1 MLNVELGMR
10 PIIQHSTFNIQHLIM
25 NKRILQLAV
34 PSIISNITVPL
45 LGLVD
50 VAIVGHI
57 GDAAY
62 IGAIAVGS
70 MLFNVIY
77 WLFGFLRMGTSGMT
91 SQALGRRDLA
101 EVLRLLVR
109 SLSIGVGIGVL
120 FFVLQKWLIGCGLWA
135 MSPEADVVELAR
147 RYCYVCIWGA
157 PAVLGLY
164 GFTGWFIGMQ
174 NTRIPMMV
182 SLTQNVVNIIA
193 SLLLVFVGGMTV
205 EGVALGTV
213 IAQWWGFLMACL
225 FYRICYRRLSKY
237 DYRRNLFA
245 AEPLKQFFSLNKDI
259 FLRTLCLVAVNLFF
273 TAAGS
278 RESTIVLAV
287 NTLLMTLFT
296 IFSYFM
302 DGFAYAAEA
311 LSGKYYGARNMGAFR
326 EVVRSTMG
334 FGAVVAVGFTLLYI
348 VGGENFLSLLTSDKQ
363 VIAASGE
370 YFWWAVLIP
379 LSGMSAFVFDGI
391 FVGITQSKSMLCSTT
406 VASASFF
413 GLFFGLHPFLGNHAL
428 WLAFILYLL
437 LRGIVLFVI
446 YRKKLR

>member
-1 MLNVELGMR
+1 
-10 PIIQHSTFNIQHLIM
+10 M

-109 SLSIGVGIGVL
+109 SLSIGVGIGLL
-120 FFVLQKWLIGCGLWA
+120 FFVLQKWIIGCGLWA

-174 NTRIPMMV
+174 NTRIPMIV

-193 SLLLVFVGGMTV
+193 SLLLVFGCGMTV

-237 DYRRNLFA
+237 DYRRHLFA

-311 LSGKYYGARNMGAFR
+311 LSGKYYGARNIGAFR
-326 EVVRSTMG
+326 EVVRRTMG
-334 FGAVVAVGFTLLYI
+334 FGTVVAVGFTLLYI

-391 FVGITQSKSMLCSTT
+391 FVGITQSKSMLLSS
-406 VASASFF
+406 VVSSATFF
-413 GLFFGLHPFLGNHAL
+413 GLFFCLHSLLGNHAL
-428 WLAFILYLL
+428 WLAFIIYLV
-437 LRGIVLFVI
+437 LRGFVLLMV
-446 YRKKLR
+446 YRRKLRTV

>member
-1 MLNVELGMR
+1 
-10 PIIQHSTFNIQHLIM
+10 M

-57 GDAAY
+57 GDASY

-91 SQALGRRDLA
+91 SQALGRRDFA
-101 EVLRLLVR
+101 EVQRLLLR
-109 SLSIGVGIGVL
+109 SLSIGVGIGLL
-120 FFVLQKWLIGCGLWA
+120 FFVLQRLIIGCGLWA

-164 GFTGWFIGMQ
+164 GFTGWYIGMQ
-174 NTRIPMMV
+174 NTRIPMVV
-182 SLTQNVVNIIA
+182 SLTQNVVNIVA
-193 SLLLVFVGGMTV
+193 SLTLVFVCKMTV

-213 IAQWWGFLMACL
+213 IAQWWGFLMAL
-225 FYRICYRRLSKY
+225 TLYRIYYRRLGKY
-237 DYRRNLFA
+237 DYRQHLFA
-245 AEPLKQFFSLNKDI
+245 AEPLKRFFLLNKDI
-259 FLRTLCLVAVNLFF
+259 FLRTVCLVAVNLFF

-287 NTLLMTLFT
+287 NTLLMTMFT

-311 LSGKYYGARNMGAFR
+311 LAGKYYGAKNMVAFR
-326 EVVRSTMG
+326 EVVRRTML
-334 FGAVVAVGFTLLYI
+334 FGVVVAVAFTLLYI
-348 VGGENFLSLLTSDKQ
+348 IGGENFLGLLTSDQK

-379 LSGMSAFVFDGI
+379 LSGMAAFVFDGI
-391 FVGITQSKSMLCSTT
+391 FVGITQSKSMLFSS
-406 VASASFF
+406 VIASASFF
-413 GLFFGLHPFLGNHAL
+413 GLFFALHPFWGNHAL
-428 WLAFILYLL
+428 WLAFLIYLV
-437 LRGIVLFVI
+437 LRGVVLLVI
-446 YRKKLR
+446 YRRKMR

>member
-1 MLNVELGMR
+1 
-10 PIIQHSTFNIQHLIM
+10 M

-109 SLSIGVGIGVL
+109 SLSIGVGIGLL
-120 FFVLQKWLIGCGLWA
+120 FFILQKWIIGCGLWA

-182 SLTQNVVNIIA
+182 SLTQNVVNIVA
-193 SLLLVFVGGMTV
+193 SLLLVFVCGMTV

-237 DYRRNLFA
+237 DYRRHLFA

-326 EVVRSTMG
+326 EVVRRTMG
-334 FGAVVAVGFTLLYI
+334 FGAVVAVVFTLLYI

-391 FVGITQSKSMLCSTT
+391 FVGITRSKSMLCSTA
-406 VASASFF
+406 VASVSFF
-413 GLFFGLHPFLGNHAL
+413 CLFFGLHPFLGNHAL

>member
-1 MLNVELGMR
+1 
-10 PIIQHSTFNIQHLIM
+10 M

-109 SLSIGVGIGVL
+109 SLSIGMGIGVL

-213 IAQWWGFLMACL
+213 IAQWWGFLIACL

-237 DYRRNLFA
+237 DYRRHLFA

-326 EVVRSTMG
+326 EVVRRTMG

-348 VGGENFLSLLTSDKQ
+348 VGGEKFLSLLTSDKQ

>member
-1 MLNVELGMR
+1 
-10 PIIQHSTFNIQHLIM
+10 M

-182 SLTQNVVNIIA
+182 SLTQNVVNIVA
-193 SLLLVFVGGMTV
+193 SLLLVFVCGMTV

-225 FYRICYRRLSKY
+225 FYRFYYRRLSKY
-237 DYRRNLFA
+237 DYRRHLFA

>member
-1 MLNVELGMR
+1 
-10 PIIQHSTFNIQHLIM
+10 M

-237 DYRRNLFA
+237 DYRRHLFA

-326 EVVRSTMG
+326 EVVRRTMG

-391 FVGITQSKSMLCSTT
+391 FVGITQSKSMLSSTA
-406 VASASFF
+406 VSSASFF

-437 LRGIVLFVI
+437 LRGLVLFVI

>member
-1 MLNVELGMR
+1 
-10 PIIQHSTFNIQHLIM
+10 M

-120 FFVLQKWLIGCGLWA
+120 FFVLQKWLIGCGLWE
-135 MSPEADVVELAR
+135 MSPETDVVELAR

-182 SLTQNVVNIIA
+182 SLTQNMVNIVA
-193 SLLLVFVGGMTV
+193 SLLLVFVCGMTV

-225 FYRICYRRLSKY
+225 FYRFHYRRLSKY
-237 DYRRNLFA
+237 DYRRHLFA

-326 EVVRSTMG
+326 EVVRKTMG

-348 VGGENFLSLLTSDKQ
+348 VGGENFLSLLTNDKQ

-391 FVGITQSKSMLCSTT
+391 FVGITQSKSMLCSTG

>member
-1 MLNVELGMR
+1 
-10 PIIQHSTFNIQHLIM
+10 M

-135 MSPEADVVELAR
+135 MSPEVDVVELAR

-182 SLTQNVVNIIA
+182 SLTQNVVNIVA

-237 DYRRNLFA
+237 DYRRHLFA

-326 EVVRSTMG
+326 EVVRRTMG

-391 FVGITQSKSMLCSTT
+391 FVGITQSKSNRAST
-406 VASASFF
+406 
-413 GLFFGLHPFLGNHAL
+413 
-428 WLAFILYLL
+428 
-437 LRGIVLFVI
+437 
-446 YRKKLR
+446 

>member
-1 MLNVELGMR
+1 
-10 PIIQHSTFNIQHLIM
+10 M

-193 SLLLVFVGGMTV
+193 SLLLVFVCGMTV

-225 FYRICYRRLSKY
+225 FYRFHYRRLSKY
-237 DYRRNLFA
+237 DYRRHLFA

>member
-1 MLNVELGMR
+1 LKKV
-10 PIIQHSTFNIQHLIM
+10 

-164 GFTGWFIGMQ
+164 GFTGITVSSCQFHDIRFRGIAHSPQPISHFWRTKNSTPIPTPILRER
-174 NTRIPMMV
+174 TR
-182 SLTQNVVNIIA
+182 SLSTSA
-193 SLLLVFVGGMTV
+193 KSLLPK
-205 EGVALGTV
+205 
-213 IAQWWGFLMACL
+213 AC
-225 FYRICYRRLSKY
+225 
-237 DYRRNLFA
+237 
-245 AEPLKQFFSLNKDI
+245 
-259 FLRTLCLVAVNLFF
+259 
-273 TAAGS
+273 
-278 RESTIVLAV
+278 
-287 NTLLMTLFT
+287 
-296 IFSYFM
+296 
-302 DGFAYAAEA
+302 
-311 LSGKYYGARNMGAFR
+311 
-326 EVVRSTMG
+326 EV
-334 FGAVVAVGFTLLYI
+334 
-348 VGGENFLSLLTSDKQ
+348 
-363 VIAASGE
+363 
-370 YFWWAVLIP
+370 IP
-379 LSGMSAFVFDGI
+379 LVPI
-391 FVGITQSKSMLCSTT
+391 LRNPKSQ
-406 VASASFF
+406 
-413 GLFFGLHPFLGNHAL
+413 
-428 WLAFILYLL
+428 
-437 LRGIVLFVI
+437 
-446 YRKKLR
+446 

>member
-1 MLNVELGMR
+1 
-10 PIIQHSTFNIQHLIM
+10 M
-25 NKRILQLAV
+25 NKKILSLAV
-34 PSIISNITVPL
+34 PSIVSNITVPL

-57 GDAAY
+57 GDASY

-101 EVLRLLVR
+101 EVMRLLLR
-109 SLSIGVGIGVL
+109 SVSIGVGTGLL
-120 FFVLQKWLIGCGLWA
+120 FLVFQWIVISCGMWA
-135 MSPEADVVELAR
+135 MSPNSDVVDLAR

-174 NTRIPMMV
+174 NTHIPMVV
-182 SLTQNVVNIIA
+182 SLAQNIVNIFA
-193 SLLLVFVGGMTV
+193 SLLLVFVCRLTV

-213 IAQWWGFLMACL
+213 IAQWWGFLMACIL
-225 FYRICYRRLSKY
+225 WRIHYRRLGKY
-237 DYRRNLFA
+237 DFKKHLFA
-245 AEPLKQFFSLNKDI
+245 SKPLKRFFSVNRDI
-259 FLRTLCLVAVNLFF
+259 FLRTVCLVSVNLFF

-278 RESTIVLAV
+278 REGTVVLAV

-311 LSGKYYGARNMGAFR
+311 LAGKYYGAANWNAFR
-326 EVVRSTMG
+326 EMVRRVFV
-334 FGAVVAVGFTLLYI
+334 FGIIVAVFFTLLYI
-348 VGGENFLSLLTSDKQ
+348 VGGEDFLSLLTNDKR
-363 VIAASGE
+363 VLEASGD

-379 LSGMSAFVFDGI
+379 LMGMAAFVFDGI
-391 FVGITQSKSMLCSTT
+391 FVGMTQSGSMLLSTF
-406 VASASFF
+406 VSAVCFYV
-413 GLFFGLHPFLGNHAL
+413 LFCMLHPLMGNHAL
-428 WLAFILYLL
+428 WLAFLIYLFV
-437 LRGIVLFVI
+437 RGIVLLFI
-446 YRKKLR
+446 YRRKLR

>member
-1 MLNVELGMR
+1 ML
-10 PIIQHSTFNIQHLIM
+10 

-91 SQALGRRDLA
+91 SQALGKRDLA

-237 DYRRNLFA
+237 DYRRHLFA

-326 EVVRSTMG
+326 EVVRRTMG

-391 FVGITQSKSMLCSTT
+391 FVGITLSKSMLCSTA
-406 VASASFF
+406 VASVSFF

-428 WLAFILYLL
+428 WLAFIFYLL
-437 LRGIVLFVI
+437 LRGIVLLVI

>member
-1 MLNVELGMR
+1 
-10 PIIQHSTFNIQHLIM
+10 M

-237 DYRRNLFA
+237 DYRRHLFA

-326 EVVRSTMG
+326 EVVRRTMG

-391 FVGITQSKSMLCSTT
+391 FVGITQSKSMLCSTAG
-406 VASASFF
+406 ASASFF
-413 GLFFGLHPFLGNHAL
+413 CLFFGLHPFLGNHAL

>member
-1 MLNVELGMR
+1 
-10 PIIQHSTFNIQHLIM
+10 M
-25 NKRILQLAV
+25 NSRILQLAV

-182 SLTQNVVNIIA
+182 SLTQNVVNIVA
-193 SLLLVFVGGMTV
+193 SLLLVFVCGMTV

-237 DYRRNLFA
+237 DYRRHLFA

-326 EVVRSTMG
+326 EVVRRTMG
-334 FGAVVAVGFTLLYI
+334 FGAVVAVVFTLLYI

-391 FVGITQSKSMLCSTT
+391 FVGITRSKSMLCSTA
-406 VASASFF
+406 VASVSFF
-413 GLFFGLHPFLGNHAL
+413 CLFFGLHPFLGNHAL

>member
-1 MLNVELGMR
+1 MLN
-10 PIIQHSTFNIQHLIM
+10 
-25 NKRILQLAV
+25 KRVLQLAV

-193 SLLLVFVGGMTV
+193 SLLLVFVGCMTV

-237 DYRRNLFA
+237 DYRRHLFA

-326 EVVRSTMG
+326 EVVRRTMG

-437 LRGIVLFVI
+437 LRGIVLLVI

>member
-1 MLNVELGMR
+1 
-10 PIIQHSTFNIQHLIM
+10 M

-120 FFVLQKWLIGCGLWA
+120 FFVLQKWLISCGLWA

-193 SLLLVFVGGMTV
+193 SLLLVFVCGMTV

-237 DYRRNLFA
+237 DYRRHLFA

-326 EVVRSTMG
+326 EVVRRTMG
-334 FGAVVAVGFTLLYI
+334 FGAVVAVVFTLLYI

-391 FVGITQSKSMLCSTT
+391 FVGITRSKSMLCSTA

-413 GLFFGLHPFLGNHAL
+413 VLFFGLHPFLGNHAL

>member
-1 MLNVELGMR
+1 
-10 PIIQHSTFNIQHLIM
+10 M

-147 RYCYVCIWGA
+147 RYCYVCIWGV

-182 SLTQNVVNIIA
+182 SLTQNVVNIVA
-193 SLLLVFVGGMTV
+193 SLLLVFVCGMTV

-225 FYRICYRRLSKY
+225 FYRFHYRRLSKY
-237 DYRRNLFA
+237 DYRRHLFA

-326 EVVRSTMG
+326 EVVRRTMG

-391 FVGITQSKSMLCSTT
+391 FVGITRSKSMLCSTA

-413 GLFFGLHPFLGNHAL
+413 VLFFGLHPFLGNHAL

>member
-1 MLNVELGMR
+1 
-10 PIIQHSTFNIQHLIM
+10 M

-120 FFVLQKWLIGCGLWA
+120 FFVLQKWIIGCGLWA

-174 NTRIPMMV
+174 NTRIPMVV
-182 SLTQNVVNIIA
+182 SLSQNVVNIVA
-193 SLLLVFVGGMTV
+193 SLLLVFVCGMTV

-237 DYRRNLFA
+237 DYRRHLFA

-326 EVVRSTMG
+326 EVVRKTMV

-348 VGGENFLSLLTSDKQ
+348 VGGENFLSLLTNDKQ

-391 FVGITQSKSMLCSTT
+391 FVGITQSKSMLCSTG

-413 GLFFGLHPFLGNHAL
+413 GLFFGLHPFWGNHAL

>member
-1 MLNVELGMR
+1 MLLILR
-10 PIIQHSTFNIQHLIM
+10 SKLRNIERV

-70 MLFNVIY
+70 MLFNVVY

-101 EVLRLLVR
+101 EVMRLLVR
-109 SLSIGVGIGVL
+109 SLGIGVGIGLL
-120 FFVLQKWLIGCGLWA
+120 FFVLQKWLIGGGLWA

-193 SLLLVFVGGMTV
+193 SLLLVFVCKMTV

-225 FYRICYRRLSKY
+225 LFRLHYRRLGKY
-237 DYRRNLFA
+237 DFRQHLLA
-245 AEPLKQFFSLNKDI
+245 AEPLKRFFSLNRDI
-259 FLRTLCLVAVNLFF
+259 FLRTVCLVAVNLFF

-278 RESTIVLAV
+278 RESTLVLAV

-311 LSGKYYGARNMGAFR
+311 LSGKYYGAKNMVAFR
-326 EVVRSTMG
+326 EVVRRTMG
-334 FGAVVAVGFTLLYI
+334 FGLAVAAGFTLLYMI
-348 VGGENFLSLLTSDKQ
+348 GGENFLVLLTDDER
-363 VIAASGE
+363 VITAAGD

-379 LSGMSAFVFDGI
+379 LAGMAAFVFDGI
-391 FVGITQSKSMLCSTT
+391 FVGITQSKSMLCSTAI
-406 VASASFF
+406 ASASFF
-413 GLFFGLHPFLGNHAL
+413 ALFFILHPLMGNHAL
-428 WLAFILYLL
+428 WLAFIIYLV
-437 LRGIVLFVI
+437 LRGIVLYVI
-446 YRKKLR
+446 YQNKM

>member
-1 MLNVELGMR
+1 M
-10 PIIQHSTFNIQHLIM
+10 
-25 NKRILQLAV
+25 QLAV

-57 GDAAY
+57 GDASY

-91 SQALGRRDLA
+91 SQALGRRDFA
-101 EVLRLLVR
+101 EVMRLLVR
-109 SLSIGVGIGVL
+109 SLSIGVGIGLL
-120 FFVLQKWLIGCGLWA
+120 FFVLQRLIIGCGLWA
-135 MSPEADVVELAR
+135 MSPQADVVELAR

-164 GFTGWFIGMQ
+164 GFTGWYIGMQ

-182 SLTQNVVNIIA
+182 SISQNIVNIIA
-193 SLLLVFVGGMTV
+193 SLLLVFVCHLTV

-213 IAQWWGFLMACL
+213 IAQWWGFLMAVAL
-225 FYRICYRRLSKY
+225 HRIYYHRLDKY
-237 DYRRNLFA
+237 DFRENLFA
-245 AEPLKQFFSLNKDI
+245 WQPLKRFFSLNRDI
-259 FLRTLCLVAVNLFF
+259 FLRTVCLVAVNLFF

-278 RESTIVLAV
+278 RENTLVLAV

-311 LSGKYYGARNMGAFR
+311 LAGKYYGAGNMGAFR
-326 EVVRSTMG
+326 EVVRRVFV
-334 FGAVVAVGFTLLYI
+334 FGVVVALAFTLLYI
-348 VGGENFLSLLTSDKQ
+348 IGGERFLGLLTSDGR

-379 LSGMSAFVFDGI
+379 LAGMSAFVFDGI
-391 FVGITQSKSMLCSTT
+391 FVGITQSKSMLASTSI
-406 VASASFF
+406 ASASFF
-413 GLFFGLHPFLGNHAL
+413 VLFFALHSWLGNHAL
-428 WLAFILYLL
+428 WLAFIIYLI
-437 LRGIVLFVI
+437 LRGVVLWVI
-446 YRKKLR
+446 YSEKLHTQK

>member
-1 MLNVELGMR
+1 
-10 PIIQHSTFNIQHLIM
+10 M

-182 SLTQNVVNIIA
+182 SLTQNVVNIVA

-213 IAQWWGFLMACL
+213 IAQWWGFLIACL

-237 DYRRNLFA
+237 DYRRHLFA
-245 AEPLKQFFSLNKDI
+245 VEPLKQFFSLNKDI

-311 LSGKYYGARNMGAFR
+311 LSGKYYGARNMRAFR
-326 EVVRSTMG
+326 EVVRRTMG

>member
-1 MLNVELGMR
+1 
-10 PIIQHSTFNIQHLIM
+10 M

-182 SLTQNVVNIIA
+182 SLMQNVVNIIA

-205 EGVALGTV
+205 EGVAFGTV

-237 DYRRNLFA
+237 DYRRHLFA

-326 EVVRSTMG
+326 EVVRRTMG

-446 YRKKLR
+446 YHKKLR

>member
-1 MLNVELGMR
+1 ML
-10 PIIQHSTFNIQHLIM
+10 

-237 DYRRNLFA
+237 DYRRHLFA

-326 EVVRSTMG
+326 EVVRRTMG

-391 FVGITQSKSMLCSTT
+391 FVGITQSKSMLCSTA
-406 VASASFF
+406 VSSASFF

-428 WLAFILYLL
+428 WLAFIFYLL

-446 YRKKLR
+446 YHKKLR

>member
-1 MLNVELGMR
+1 
-10 PIIQHSTFNIQHLIM
+10 M

-109 SLSIGVGIGVL
+109 SLNIGVGIGVL

-237 DYRRNLFA
+237 DYRRHLFA

-326 EVVRSTMG
+326 EVVRRTMG

-348 VGGENFLSLLTSDKQ
+348 VGGENFLSLLTSDKL

>member
-1 MLNVELGMR
+1 
-10 PIIQHSTFNIQHLIM
+10 M

-91 SQALGRRDLA
+91 SQALGRRDLT

-193 SLLLVFVGGMTV
+193 SLLLVFVCGMTV

-213 IAQWWGFLMACL
+213 ITQWWGFLMACL
-225 FYRICYRRLSKY
+225 FYRFHYRRLSKY
-237 DYRRNLFA
+237 DYRRHLFA

-326 EVVRSTMG
+326 EVVRRTMG

-363 VIAASGE
+363 VITASGE

-391 FVGITQSKSMLCSTT
+391 FVGITQSKSMLCSTA
-406 VASASFF
+406 VSSASFF

-446 YRKKLR
+446 YHKKLR

>member
-1 MLNVELGMR
+1 
-10 PIIQHSTFNIQHLIM
+10 M

-182 SLTQNVVNIIA
+182 SLTQNVVNIVA
-193 SLLLVFVGGMTV
+193 SLLLVFVCGMTV

-225 FYRICYRRLSKY
+225 FYRFHYRRLSKY
-237 DYRRNLFA
+237 DYRRHLFA

-326 EVVRSTMG
+326 EVVRRTMG

-348 VGGENFLSLLTSDKQ
+348 VGGENFLSLLTNDKQ

-413 GLFFGLHPFLGNHAL
+413 GLFFGLHSFLGNHAL